1 MTAQTRV
8 SMIAVGAAALSL
20 IAASPAHAQYP
31 YPAYPLG
38 GGYSRYGD
46 DSSLR
51 IQAKPS
57 DAEVFLDGYL
67 VGNVDDFDGIFQ
79 RLRLRSGEHEIAIYK
94 EGYRTIRQKVYLSPG
109 GTFRVQHDMERLRA
123 GETPEPRPVA
133 QRPPA
138 TPQGQLP
145 GPRDRARGDSRSD
158 PRTDPRG
165 GDRDD
170 PRGDPRGD
178 GRGDPRRGAN
188 DFGAIAIR
196 VQPANAEIL
205 IDGERWDH
213 GAGGDRL
220 IVQVPSGRRH
230 VEIRLP
236 GHRMF
241 SQDVNV
247 RPGET
252 VPLNVSLRSEE
263 N

>member
-31 YPAYPLG
+31 YPPYPLG
-38 GGYSRYGD
+38 VSYSPYGD

-51 IQAKPS
+51 IQVKPS

-109 GTFRVQHDMERLRA
+109 GTFRVQHEMERLRA

-133 QRPPA
+133 QRPPSP
-138 TPQGQLP
+138 PQGPPP
-145 GPRDRARGDSRSD
+145 GPRDRARGDGRGD
-158 PRTDPRG
+158 PRADPRG
-165 GDRDD
+165 GDGDD
-170 PRGDPRGD
+170 
-178 GRGDPRRGAN
+178 RRGAN

-196 VQPANAEIL
+196 VQPVNAEIL

-213 GAGGDRL
+213 GADGDRL

-236 GHRMF
+236 GRRMF